1 MFLVNIAKYWR
12 MSFLW
17 NNSDG
22 CFCISTLKIDI
33 FFLIKATLLMVARRE
48 LWNFEKQ
55 PPEVF
60 YGKGVL
66 RNFTKFTV
74 KHLCQSLFFNK
85 VAGLRPASELQNL
98 NFQQVKFWNLIHVIN
113 NIVILPFLHKML
125 GVILSSSSPYKF
137 HCSLYSPLRFLIAV

>member
-1 MFLVNIAKYWR
+1 M
-12 MSFLW
+12 
-17 NNSDG
+17 
-22 CFCISTLKIDI
+22 
-33 FFLIKATLLMVARRE
+33 E
-48 LWNFEKQ
+48 
-55 PPEVF
+55 
-60 YGKGVL
+60 KGVL

-125 GVILSSSSPYKF
+125 GVILSTSSPYEF
-137 HCSLYSPLRFLIAV
+137 HCSLYSPLRFLIVV